1 MKVNVIDNF
10 YMLQL
15 QENFQLSHFASDQSG
30 KKTDNSNTIIKSIEV
45 IYYDNA
51 IMSWCDR

>member
-15 QENFQLSHFASDQSG
+15 QENFQLSHFASDQSA
-30 KKTDNSNTIIKSIEV
+30 KKTDNSNTII
-45 IYYDNA
+45 
-51 IMSWCDR
+51 